1 MPTVKI
7 EEASCLALD
16 WLTATALGFE
26 PEREG
31 YWDSEQE
38 RSVITKLHYQ
48 GAEMVDTTWSPTT
61 KISQCREI
69 LVRNLIALHPPSLG
83 RRAVVRGE
91 WIASLG
97 YHEASGG
104 YLHRA
109 TANTPELAICRVF
122 CLEHFGS
129 TAEVSDELLES
140 LK

>member
-1 MPTVKI
+1 MAKI
-7 EEASCLALD
+7 KIAEAGSLALD

-61 KISQCREI
+61 KINQCREI

-122 CLEHFGS
+122 CLEHFGP
-129 TAEVSDELLES
+129 TTEVDDELLES
-140 LK
+140 TK